1 MSTREVN
8 FLKKESKKIVSA
20 RQVQRFESI
29 FSCPVCDSVMAVQE
43 YQRLVCLN
51 NHSFDIA
58 KQGYLNLV
66 THAVVTKYTKALFE
80 SRQRLMHEAGFFR
93 PVTDRMIEMIN
104 QSFGQTEEPIL
115 ILDSGSGEGSHLAY
129 IRQSLKNDFGIKTD
143 GVGID
148 ISKEAI
154 MVAAKHYSNLIWTV
168 ADLAKTPFKN
178 QQFDLIL
185 NLLSPSN
192 YTEFDRLLKPNGVV
206 IKVVPG
212 SNYLKE
218 LRDQVFGG
226 SAKQN
231 YSNYETVNLFKRHYQ
246 YVETMPV
253 YETVKLDQSA
263 LQWLVEMTP
272 LTWNV
277 PKNELQSLSEHGFSE
292 LTLDLEILV
301 GKNK

>member
-1 MSTREVN
+1 MRGIP
-8 FLKKESKKIVSA
+8 LQKESKRTISA
-20 RQVQRFESI
+20 KRVRRFESI
-29 FSCPVCDSVMAVQE
+29 FSCPVCDSSMTVQE
-43 YQRLVCLN
+43 YQRLTCLN

-66 THAVVTKYTKALFE
+66 THAVATKYTKALFE

-154 MVAAKHYSNLIWTV
+154 TVAAKYYSELLWTV
-168 ADLAKTPFKN
+168 ADLAKTPFKD

-218 LRDQVFGG
+218 LRERVFGG

-231 YSNYETVNLFKRHYQ
+231 YSNHETVNLFKRHYQ
-246 YVETMPV
+246 FVETMPV